1 MAPPPLPKLSSFLRP
16 PSSFSE
22 SATASSIEAAT
33 TSSDTIATSAGF
45 QTTTRAGSPSAFPR
59 DRLHKRKQALLETE
73 ASDER
78 AEAAVAPFSR
88 LDSVF
93 QADDRRVSQR
103 SAASASERARA
114 LPRSSPQA
122 GYASNMQSLGDYAT
136 EQAHPSPLQRERTSR
151 YLNEGERR
159 EIITRIEGGE
169 KQVTLAKEYSVSR
182 AAICNLYKNRWEVL
196 TRGGRDP
203 EAKHPKRPRSK
214 KPGPR
219 RTQSLPV
226 PIAAAS
232 PPMDVATATTAFPD
246 VSMVPIQ
253 TEKSPRAGGRE
264 LYLPRQDDNQ
274 WSGVAVDSFQ
284 SQPQYHHHQENGHPT
299 PPQEAVKGPASPKA
313 FAVHEASAYSP
324 ACRNLISTLRNMG
337 TSAAVFQQRATRL
350 MRLLMEETLARLP
363 QQDVEATTPYGD
375 VCRVTKSMDDRDI
388 CAISMEENGLVLL
401 RAFSEIS
408 PASPTGV
415 VSIETDPISDSSN
428 RQLRIHAQLPPIEL
442 PRVVLLL
449 DAQCATGEEACAVL
463 SHLVHDKHVSASSV
477 YFVTAI
483 SSLQGLQK
491 VHQHFPGTAVA
502 QDASLMTWPPNS
514 VFADC
519 SALLLSL

>member
-22 SATASSIEAAT
+22 SAT
-33 TSSDTIATSAGF
+33 TSSDAAATSAGL
-45 QTTTRAGSPSAFPR
+45 QTTTRAGPPSAFPR
-59 DRLHKRKQALLETE
+59 GRLHKRKQTLLETE
-73 ASDER
+73 ASDDR
-78 AEAAVAPFSR
+78 AEAAVTPFSR

-93 QADDRRVSQR
+93 QADDRRINQR
-103 SAASASERARA
+103 SAANASERARA
-114 LPRSSPQA
+114 LSSSSSQA

-169 KQVTLAKEYSVSR
+169 KQVTLAKEYNVSR

-214 KPGPR
+214 KPSPR

-232 PPMDVATATTAFPD
+232 LPVDVATATPAFSD
-246 VSMVPIQ
+246 VSTVSIQ
-253 TEKSPRAGGRE
+253 TGRSPRAGGRE
-264 LYLPRQDDNQ
+264 LYLPRQDDSQ

-284 SQPQYHHHQENGHPT
+284 PQPQPQHHHQQENNHPT
-299 PPQEAVKGPASPKA
+299 HPQEAGKSPVPPKA
-313 FAVHEASAYSP
+313 FVVHEASTHSP
-324 ACRNLISTLRNMG
+324 ACRSLISTLRDVG
-337 TSAAVFQQRATRL
+337 TSAAVFQQRAARL
-350 MRLLMEETLARLP
+350 MRLLMEETLACLP

-375 VCRVTKSMDDRDI
+375 VCRATKSVDDRDI
-388 CAISMEENGLVLL
+388 CAISMEENGMVLL

-415 VSIETDPISDSSN
+415 VSIETDRMGDSSS
-428 RQLRIHAQLPPIEL
+428 RQLHIHAQLPPIEL

-463 SHLVHDKHVSASSV
+463 SHLVHDKHVPASNV

-483 SSLQGLQK
+483 SALQGLQK
-491 VHQHFPGTAVA
+491 VHRHFPGTAAA
-502 QDASLMTWPPNS
+502 QDGPLMTWQTDS

-519 SALLLSL
+519 SGLLLPL